1 MEKDRHGDS
10 NVTSLTPPSPPK
22 NVSQGEDIIYIIV
35 IYIHVFIIQASIL
48 QPGHFIVTHLLFI
61 MLFDCLIF
69 EICKRILINII
80 NMVAPQSKQL

>member
-10 NVTSLTPPSPPK
+10 NVTSLTPPPQK
-22 NVSQGEDIIYIIV
+22 KKIVSQGKDIMYTIV

-69 EICKRILINII
+69 EI
-80 NMVAPQSKQL
+80 